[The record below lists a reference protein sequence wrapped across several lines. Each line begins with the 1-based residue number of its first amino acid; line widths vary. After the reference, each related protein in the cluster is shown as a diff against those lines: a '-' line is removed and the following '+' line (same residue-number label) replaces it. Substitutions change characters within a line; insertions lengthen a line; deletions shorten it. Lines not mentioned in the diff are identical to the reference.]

1 MRLFIHINSTGST
14 NPRSI
19 LLFAMNM
26 GNKFQLLFDARVE
39 HRYCSIP
46 KSITTV

>member
-1 MRLFIHINSTGST
+1 MRPFIHINSTGSI

-26 GNKFQLLFDARVE
+26 GYRFQLLFDERIE
-39 HRYCSIP
+39 HLVSVTYR
-46 KSITTV
+46 